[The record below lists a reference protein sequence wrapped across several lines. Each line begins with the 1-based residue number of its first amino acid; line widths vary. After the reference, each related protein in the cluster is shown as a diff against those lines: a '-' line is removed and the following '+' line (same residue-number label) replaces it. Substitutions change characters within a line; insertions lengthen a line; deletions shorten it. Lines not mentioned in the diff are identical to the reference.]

1 MAGCFGWIK
10 AMLQISYGAPVM
22 GNNGV
27 WKRGLRSQIIF
38 VLIAPDILTIVQQWK
53 RNMMK
58 PAQVV
63 KALAALAQPTRLAIY
78 RLLVARGPEGMAAG
92 QVAEKLKVSPAT
104 LSFHFKTLSH
114 AGLLDS
120 RQDGRFIYYAANFT
134 VMNGMVAYLTENCCG
149 GNPDACK
156 QAK

>member
-1 MAGCFGWIK
+1 
-10 AMLQISYGAPVM
+10 
-22 GNNGV
+22 
-27 WKRGLRSQIIF
+27 
-38 VLIAPDILTIVQQWK
+38 
-53 RNMMK
+53 MMK

-104 LSFHFKTLSH
+104 LSFHLKTLSH

-120 RQDGRFIYYAANFT
+120 RQDGRFIYYAANFA

-156 QAK
+156 PGSK

>member
-1 MAGCFGWIK
+1 
-10 AMLQISYGAPVM
+10 
-22 GNNGV
+22 
-27 WKRGLRSQIIF
+27 
-38 VLIAPDILTIVQQWK
+38 
-53 RNMMK
+53 MMK
-58 PAQVV
+58 PAQGV

-120 RQDGRFIYYAANFT
+120 RQDGRFVYYAANFT

-149 GNPDACK
+149 GDPAACQPGNK
-156 QAK
+156 

>member
-1 MAGCFGWIK
+1 
-10 AMLQISYGAPVM
+10 
-22 GNNGV
+22 
-27 WKRGLRSQIIF
+27 
-38 VLIAPDILTIVQQWK
+38 
-53 RNMMK
+53 MMK

-78 RLLVARGPEGMAAG
+78 RLLVACGPEGMAAG

-120 RQDGRFIYYAANFT
+120 RQNGRFVYYAANFA
-134 VMNGMVAYLTENCCG
+134 VMNGIVAYLTENCCG
-149 GNPDACK
+149 GDVAACQPRTK
-156 QAK
+156 